1 MRNREWERETM
12 KKEDIKKV
20 LASEY
25 QELETQKEEL
35 REKTRDRN
43 ITHQEKQALF
53 KSIADKKAMQVEI
66 VRIWMKIFNTNIFS
80 IDEIIKELD

>member
-1 MRNREWERETM
+1 M
-12 KKEDIKKV
+12 KKLSEKDIKKV

-35 REKTRDRN
+35 REKTINRGLS
-43 ITHQEKQALF
+43 HQEKQVLF

-66 VRIWMKIFNTNIFS
+66 VRVWMKIFNTTIFS
-80 IDEIIKELD
+80 IDEIMKDLDK

>member
-1 MRNREWERETM
+1 M

-25 QELETQKEEL
+25 QALETQKEEL
-35 REKTRDRN
+35 REKTIDRN
-43 ITHQEKQALF
+43 ITHQEKQVLF

-66 VRIWMKIFNTNIFS
+66 VRLWMKLFNTTIFS